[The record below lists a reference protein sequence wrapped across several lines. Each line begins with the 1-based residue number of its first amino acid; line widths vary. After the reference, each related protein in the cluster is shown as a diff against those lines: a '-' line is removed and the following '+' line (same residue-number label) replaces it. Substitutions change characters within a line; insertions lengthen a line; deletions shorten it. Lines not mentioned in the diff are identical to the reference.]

1 MTHFMDLSHTELRKA
16 SKSASVVK
24 LQSLLELALNTDAH
38 GEDLLFREDVK
49 VTLADSGL
57 YEFLLK
63 VVSVSGVIGGGTGVD
78 DAGDGGGETNGRH
91 HGHGHSHG
99 HDDHKKEKEDKKILT
114 GWCHL
119 LPLIHKMLK

>member
-1 MTHFMDLSHTELRKA
+1 MDLSHTELRKA

-63 VVSVSGVIGGGTGVD
+63 VVSVSGVIGGGTGGD
-78 DAGDGGGETNGRH
+78 DAGEGEINGRH
-91 HGHGHSHG
+91 HGHGHGHGHG

-114 GWCHL
+114 GWYHCRL
-119 LPLIHKMLK
+119 LPLIHI